1 MISLELM
8 APGLGILN
16 YELFQRRLSAIHPN
30 IQIIIEHPDE
40 PDIPEP
46 ENLSITNLNRQ
57 VVKYNLHYFQISTM
71 IKVYN

>member
-1 MISLELM
+1 MVLVELM

-40 PDIPEP
+40 ADMPEP
-46 ENLSITNLNRQ
+46 KNLSITNSKRQ
-57 VVKYNLHYFQISTM
+57 VVK
-71 IKVYN
+71 V